1 MKTKYFTLAGLFW
14 LSISCAAFADRPL
27 DRAEILQILQQLTS
41 QPKKTWISAGT
52 IKATHE
58 EYKAPK
64 ATDLNEINNQIKEEI
79 AEYQKNS
86 NKRELTEDLQK
97 MKLDAIP
104 FNVRHKL
111 SNEYTMNSSVIVKF
125 DGEKFYWGINVDSRV
140 DSVKPEKN
148 LADNFMTKQFDLN
161 WNARRIFAWDGEK
174 YTTYFLP
181 GNQAIIDSTGNK
193 PHVVNGPLTAGLI
206 PWGYGYYSYSSL
218 SAIESSAIEKY
229 VDGQTQIHITLKNS
243 DGSQMLFILDPAKN
257 YAVLSC
263 LITKLDNLVTSKQ
276 YSNYQ
281 MISGNWIPTVVLI
294 EQYEAASNRLLA
306 RDVWDITSVDANIPK
321 SYEFDVNYKTDALIE
336 HFALNSQKPEI
347 YRYSQTTDTALLLA
361 ERLEYAAN
369 EGVQKQNCAT
379 AAFKYV
385 ASKLGKN
392 IADQQLA
399 QLVSETNGQTS
410 LYTMKHFI
418 QNQGLYCHAVKTDI
432 KTLTSLNGCKV
443 ILYIPG
449 KKHFVVLEAVDDKY
463 VWTIDLSGNKF
474 YYHTDIN
481 FFDMDWT
488 DGIALLVSNQPI
500 SGDFAEIND
509 SELQTIVGLGYSCTK
524 LLQEYYVVYCN
535 YIFGGCDGWYEEFY
549 TRYGC
554 EIGDGSCPTSKM
566 IRYAESPC
574 VVDPY
579 DPLACDVTGEWDCYY
594 MRACL

>member
-64 ATDLNEINNQIKEEI
+64 TTDLNEINNQIKEEI
-79 AEYQKNS
+79 AEYQKSS

-125 DGEKFYWGINVDSRV
+125 DGEKFYWEINVDSRV

-148 LADNFMTKQFDLN
+148 LVDNFMTKQFDLN

-181 GNQAIIDSTGNK
+181 GNQAIIDSIGNK
-193 PHVVNGPLTAGLI
+193 PHVVNGPLTAGLV

-229 VDGQTQIHITLKNS
+229 VDSQTQIHITLKNS
-243 DGSQMLFILDPAKN
+243 DGSEMLFVLDPAKN

-263 LITKLDNLVTSKQ
+263 LIKKYGNLVTSKQ

-281 MISGNWIPTVVLI
+281 MISGNWISAVVLI
-294 EQYEAASNRLLA
+294 EQYEAASNRLLT
-306 RDVWDITSVDANIPK
+306 RDLWDITSVDTNIPK

-347 YRYSQTTDTALLLA
+347 YGYSQTTDTTLLLA

-369 EGVQKQNCAT
+369 EGTQKQNCAT
-379 AAFKYV
+379 TAVKYV
-385 ASKLGKN
+385 ASQLGKN
-392 IADQQLA
+392 IADQQLT
-399 QLVSETNGQTS
+399 QLVDEPNGQTS
-410 LYTMKHFI
+410 LYMMKHFV

-432 KTLTSLNGCKV
+432 ETLKSLNGCKV

-449 KKHFVVLEAVDDKY
+449 KKHFVVLEAVNDKY
-463 VWTIDLSGNKF
+463 VWTVDLSSNKF
-474 YYHTDIN
+474 YYRTDIN
-481 FFDMDWT
+481 FFGMDWT
-488 DGIALLVSNQPI
+488 DGIAFLVSNQPI
-500 SGDFAEIND
+500 SGDFSDIND
-509 SELQTIVGLGYSCTK
+509 SELQKIAGLGYSCTK
-524 LLQEYYVVYCN
+524 LLQAYNVIFCEY
-535 YIFGGCDGWYEEFY
+535 IGGACGGWYTEFY

-554 EIGDGSCPTSKM
+554 ESGDGSCSTSKK
-566 IRYAESPC
+566 IRYAETPC
-574 VVDPY
+574 ILDPY
-579 DPLACDVTGEWDCYY
+579 YPLDCTVTGEWTCYY
-594 MRACL
+594 MRACS